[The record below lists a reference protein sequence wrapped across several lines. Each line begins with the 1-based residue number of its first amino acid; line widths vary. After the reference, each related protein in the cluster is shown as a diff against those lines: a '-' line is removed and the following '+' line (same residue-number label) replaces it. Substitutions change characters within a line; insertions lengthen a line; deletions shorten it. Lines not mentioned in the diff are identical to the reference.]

1 MDGPIISFDVSKGCS
16 HAQGFLSS
24 GKPLGKAFKFEHN
37 KEGYGRISELASI
50 LAEKAGANPSAVY
63 EFTGVYAT
71 PLMAFL
77 IDSGFTI
84 YQISP
89 LESAKMR
96 KAEIRPTKNDS
107 LDCSS
112 IAKVYYGRP
121 LRPLS
126 IPDRT
131 YSDLK
136 EMSRQYQ
143 YELGVAVEEK
153 NRYRRCLDAVWPLFD
168 QVAAYDS
175 RASLS
180 IVIRF
185 GHPSNVKTR
194 RGVALAIEGV
204 LLGSH
209 TTRDGLIEDVIE
221 YAKTHNSGCASDSYL
236 VQETVE
242 MAKRV
247 RREKE
252 RLGEAL
258 GRMLETAAKL
268 PGFQLLESIPGI
280 RDTSA
285 LRLIAEIGDISK
297 YNDAKAFVA
306 YIGLDP
312 TVLQSGKNAGEHLH
326 ITKKGN
332 KFLRCTLY
340 LCVTNILTHYPDS
353 KIGKFVIKKK
363 KDGLCQ
369 KAAKIAGCAK
379 LARIIYSMMTNGA
392 YYSE

>member
-1 MDGPIISFDVSKGCS
+1 MDGPIISFDVPKGCS

-24 GKPLGKAFKFEHN
+24 GKPLGKAFRFEHN
-37 KEGYGRISELASI
+37 MEGYGKISELASR
-50 LAEKAGANPSAVY
+50 LKEKAGVNPSAVY
-63 EFTGVYAT
+63 EFTGVHAM
-71 PLMAFL
+71 PLVAFL

-107 LDCSS
+107 LDCST
-112 IAKVYYGRP
+112 IAKVCYGRP

-126 IPDRT
+126 IPDQT
-131 YSDLK
+131 YSDPK

-143 YELGVAVEEK
+143 YELGVAIEEK
-153 NRYRRCLDAVWPLFD
+153 NRYHRCLDAVWPLFD

-185 GHPSNVKTR
+185 GHPSKIKTR
-194 RGVALAIEGV
+194 RGVASAIEGV

-236 VQETVE
+236 AQETVE

-252 RLGEAL
+252 RLREVL
-258 GRMLETAAKL
+258 ERMLGIAAKL

-280 RDTSA
+280 KDTSA
-285 LRLIAEIGDISK
+285 QRLIAEIGDIFK
-297 YNDAKAFVA
+297 YNDAKAFMA

-312 TVLQSGKNAGEHLH
+312 MVLQSGKNTGEHLH

-332 KFLRCTLY
+332 RFLRCTLY
-340 LCVTNILTHYPDS
+340 LCVTSILTNY
-353 KIGKFVIKKK
+353 
-363 KDGLCQ
+363 
-369 KAAKIAGCAK
+369 
-379 LARIIYSMMTNGA
+379 
-392 YYSE
+392 